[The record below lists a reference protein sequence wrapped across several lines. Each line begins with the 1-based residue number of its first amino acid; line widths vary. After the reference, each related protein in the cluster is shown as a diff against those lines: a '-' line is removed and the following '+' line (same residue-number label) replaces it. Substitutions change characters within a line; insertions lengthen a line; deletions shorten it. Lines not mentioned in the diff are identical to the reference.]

1 MNLKMTGIDYTR
13 AGIDIR
19 QRFSF
24 TRTAMAQ
31 AMEQMR
37 QTKEI
42 RGCVMISTCN
52 RMELWL
58 SLREGA
64 ALELTEFL
72 CRWKGLSVEKYQEY
86 FVERE
91 GEEAVRHLFYLS
103 AGMKSQIVGEDQ
115 ILTQVGEALAFAREQ
130 ACTDRVLEVLFRMA
144 VTAGKRVKSSVVIDK
159 ANVSAAHQA
168 VDFLRAQEGGLVGRK
183 CLVIG
188 NGMMGKLTAQALME
202 EGADV
207 TVTVRQY
214 KSGLVEIPAGAKRID
229 YGERYRYIPACEL
242 IVSATASP
250 NTPITKDRLRECL
263 AGGKSDDMTAG
274 RGAVFGGSGI
284 TPALERTDSCGA
296 DAVAARKKQIYVD
309 LAVPR
314 DMEPSIAELA
324 GVKYYDMDSLPIR
337 AQSPEMHRQYRRAE
351 EILSEEIREFLHWQ
365 ECRDLTPRIQEVGK
379 ASAKELVWRMERPF
393 RELPLSDA
401 DREKLKAQL
410 EQTAAKVIDRLLF
423 ELRDESD
430 SENLTKVIEI
440 LEQVYQERNR

>member
-1 MNLKMTGIDYTR
+1 MNLKMTGIDYTK
-13 AGIDIR
+13 AEIDVR
-19 QRFSF
+19 QRFSL
-24 TRTAMAQ
+24 TRTAMAE
-31 AMEQMR
+31 AMEQMKQR
-37 QTKEI
+37 KEI

-58 SLREGA
+58 SLHGESSF
-64 ALELTEFL
+64 ELPEFL
-72 CRWKGLSVEKYQEY
+72 CRLKGLSPEKYRDY

-91 GEEAVRHLFYLS
+91 NEEAVRHLFYLS

-115 ILTQVGEALAFAREQ
+115 VLTQVKEALAFAREQ

-144 VTAGKRVKSSVVIDK
+144 VTAGKKVKSSVVIDK
-159 ANVSAAHQA
+159 ENLSAAHQA
-168 VDFLRAQEGGLVGRK
+168 VDFLRTQEGGLIGKK

-214 KSGLVEIPAGAKRID
+214 KSGLVQIPAGAKRID

-263 AGGKSDDMTAG
+263 SDKESGNA
-274 RGAVFGGSGI
+274 AV
-284 TPALERTDSCGA
+284 PKE
-296 DAVAARKKQIYVD
+296 QIYVD

-324 GVKYYDMDSLPIR
+324 GVKHYDMDSLPIKAR
-337 AQSPEMHRQYRRAE
+337 SPEMQRQYGRAE

-365 ECRDLTPRIQEVGK
+365 ECRNMNPRIQKIGRM
-379 ASAKELVWRMERPF
+379 SARELVWRMERPF
-393 RELPLSDA
+393 KGVQLSDA
-401 DREKLKAQL
+401 DREKLKGQL
-410 EQTAAKVIDRLLF
+410 EEAAGKVVDRLLF
-423 ELRDESD
+423 ELRDQTDQET
-430 SENLTKVIEI
+430 LAKVIEV
-440 LEQVYQERNR
+440 LEQVYQERNG

>member
-13 AGIDIR
+13 AGIDVR
-19 QRFSF
+19 QKFSF
-24 TRTAMAQ
+24 TRTAMAE

-58 SLREGA
+58 SLREGVSY
-64 ALELTEFL
+64 ELPEFL
-72 CRWKGLSVEKYQEY
+72 CRLKELPPEKYREY

-91 GEEAVRHLFYLS
+91 NEKAVWHLFYLS

-115 ILTQVGEALAFAREQ
+115 ILTQVKEALAFAREQ

-144 VTAGKRVKSSVVIDK
+144 VTAGKKVKSSVVIDK

-168 VDFLRAQEGGLVGRK
+168 VDFLRKQEGGLVGKK

-188 NGMMGKLTAQALME
+188 SGMMGKLTAQALME

-214 KSGLVEIPAGAKRID
+214 KSGLVEIPPGAKRID
-229 YGERYRYIPACEL
+229 YGERYRYIPACDL

-250 NTPITKDRLRECL
+250 NTPITRDRLEECL
-263 AGGKSDDMTAG
+263 AGGET
-274 RGAVFGGSGI
+274 
-284 TPALERTDSCGA
+284 

-324 GVKYYDMDSLPIR
+324 GVKYYDMDSLPVR
-337 AQSPEMHRQYRRAE
+337 AQSPSMHRQYRRAE

-365 ECRDLTPRIQEVGK
+365 ECRDLTPRIQKIGR
-379 ASAKELVWRMERPF
+379 ASARELVWRMERSL
-393 RELPLSDA
+393 RELQISDA

-410 EQTAAKVIDRLLF
+410 EETAAKVTDRLLF
-423 ELRDESD
+423 ELRDQ
-430 SENLTKVIEI
+430 SERDGLIKAIEI
-440 LEQVYQERNR
+440 LEQVYQERNE